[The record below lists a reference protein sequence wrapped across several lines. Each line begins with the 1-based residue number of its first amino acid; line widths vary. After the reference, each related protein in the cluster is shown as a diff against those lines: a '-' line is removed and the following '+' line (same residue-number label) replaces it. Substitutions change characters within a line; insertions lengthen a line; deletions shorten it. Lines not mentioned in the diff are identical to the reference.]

1 MFSCSPTEVLSGS
14 PTQIFSGSP
23 TEMFSNWGALWFSN
37 SNVFLFS
44 NWYVLRFS
52 NWSAPWFSNS
62 DVLLFSNWEKCS
74 KSAFCGSLF
83 DSDSNLKSNKTNQEP
98 EEKSTRWLKRH
109 QKTFEGEKQAYFCW
123 FLNKYIHCMF
133 VEGKPRTVFFLQTL
147 YLRYLSRRLK
157 KLRMGEC
164 HAKCRALVKAI
175 NIFGWLN
182 SDQHQGICC
191 FLVLICFD
199 WRGNSGNARKKTF
212 FLQEGFPKSQD
223 T

>member
-1 MFSCSPTEVLSGS
+1 
-14 PTQIFSGSP
+14 
-23 TEMFSNWGALWFSN
+23 
-37 SNVFLFS
+37 
-44 NWYVLRFS
+44 
-52 NWSAPWFSNS
+52 
-62 DVLLFSNWEKCS
+62 
-74 KSAFCGSLF
+74 
-83 DSDSNLKSNKTNQEP
+83 
-98 EEKSTRWLKRH
+98 
-109 QKTFEGEKQAYFCW
+109 
-123 FLNKYIHCMF
+123 MF

-212 FLQEGFPKSQD
+212 FLQEDFPKSQD

>member
-1 MFSCSPTEVLSGS
+1 
-14 PTQIFSGSP
+14 
-23 TEMFSNWGALWFSN
+23 
-37 SNVFLFS
+37 
-44 NWYVLRFS
+44 
-52 NWSAPWFSNS
+52 
-62 DVLLFSNWEKCS
+62 
-74 KSAFCGSLF
+74 
-83 DSDSNLKSNKTNQEP
+83 
-98 EEKSTRWLKRH
+98 
-109 QKTFEGEKQAYFCW
+109 
-123 FLNKYIHCMF
+123 MF

>member
-1 MFSCSPTEVLSGS
+1 
-14 PTQIFSGSP
+14 
-23 TEMFSNWGALWFSN
+23 
-37 SNVFLFS
+37 
-44 NWYVLRFS
+44 
-52 NWSAPWFSNS
+52 
-62 DVLLFSNWEKCS
+62 
-74 KSAFCGSLF
+74 
-83 DSDSNLKSNKTNQEP
+83 
-98 EEKSTRWLKRH
+98 
-109 QKTFEGEKQAYFCW
+109 
-123 FLNKYIHCMF
+123 MF

-212 FLQEGFPKSQD
+212 FLQEGFPKPLNIAAVNHFLLDLPNQNVHLCMSDIIQG
-223 T
+223 TIWEQLKLVKFWVNYGKLLCNSISSANLNKQLLQKPLATAPNHHHYQCHNT